1 MFTFLRRKKPEV
13 TINSISIPTFGW
25 EIVEQNDA
33 QIVWVNPEQSALIS
47 LYFFNIPP
55 DLPTVKNIDELRNF
69 HRHSV
74 SASGGGIVE
83 VSIFNLHN
91 IPSVKTIFKIPQP
104 EQGMSYL
111 ASVTIPF
118 ENCSFVIKTQAV
130 EVGTTG
136 MRDNLVLNRF
146 LQNGEVTFDD
156 NGLKNWFEDPY
167 DPSFKEGALMNKS
180 ETEEYDNDFPHHPLS
195 IVRSMIKKAIEEV
208 ILKDELKRLTAFSK

>member
-1 MFTFLRRKKPEV
+1 
-13 TINSISIPTFGW
+13 
-25 EIVEQNDA
+25 
-33 QIVWVNPEQSALIS
+33 
-47 LYFFNIPP
+47 
-55 DLPTVKNIDELRNF
+55 
-69 HRHSV
+69 
-74 SASGGGIVE
+74 
-83 VSIFNLHN
+83 
-91 IPSVKTIFKIPQP
+91 
-104 EQGMSYL
+104 MSYL

-195 IVRSMIKKAIEEV
+195 IVRNMIKKAIEEV